1 MVDMISQIQCIH
13 IHSNTFYDKAEKIFS
28 SDPNSGSAASVLCDN
43 MSDDETIKAQV
54 EELNID
60 CSMGIVTEGFR

>member
-1 MVDMISQIQCIH
+1 MMISQIHCIH
-13 IHSNTFYDKAEKIFS
+13 SKAFYDKAYS
-28 SDPNSGSAASVLCDN
+28 TYSDDPTSGSAASVLCDN

-54 EELNID
+54 GELNID